1 MSSSAV
7 HAASPKGAER
17 EQAPRGEKRPPG
29 KEPAVRPLLQRRCA
43 CGSGAGAG
51 GECESCAAK
60 ALLQRY
66 SSGGGSGSPASSQN
80 EAAWPGSVSDTLSRA
95 GRPLDADTRS
105 FMESRFGPGSD
116 FSAVRVHD
124 DSAAAA
130 SARDVDAQA
139 YTVGQHI
146 VFGDGAYQPHSEPG
160 RHLLAHELAHTVQ
173 QQGLQRSGI
182 SNLADH
188 GPDYRRLEM
197 EADQTADRVMRGGL
211 TEGLNLGQGLSRS
224 GPRLSRKADPAA
236 AAKPAEA
243 KDEDTGKAKPPSFEA
258 NYETTTYNRKFS
270 LTGTAVPEQ
279 ATGTVDKTE
288 AAYKVDTLVL
298 PPQKG
303 QKALDYCKKN
313 TSALHAVFDWSGAP
327 VPTQNKA
334 GKNEA
339 RDPTEKL
346 QRSWLETVGYKLDKK
361 AHARWAEVGGEKQ
374 FPKPPIG
381 PSCELDHMQELQVG
395 GTNAGSNL
403 QVIDKVDNASSG
415 GLIQQQ
421 LRQLAEQAFADAKD
435 ALGGKRPKRVSLTFG
450 GVLMQGS
457 PTCGI
462 CCQLSQRFVDPAVTA
477 ATDKPS
483 VDVELSVLGKA
494 FTLKLPADKSK
505 SIPLTGVNAAIA
517 SSVKG
522 LTIISY
528 ERDPKGKGH
537 DKLKATLDD
546 AAIGAKAGT
555 KSTVVTLA
563 IGPDGVVKPL
573 SGKLPAP
580 IKAEFAKLSPITFTT
595 LSMDAS
601 GVTAAGTIKPSL
613 PLLPTL
619 DVVLDP
625 QGFRMGKALDPKK
638 IKPPFPGMKVTE
650 ASVMMELAPAFKPVG
665 TLAFE
670 IGGAK
675 KVADVKLTA
684 SADDQGLVLKG
695 DLFVYIPG
703 VDEAKG
709 TVLYQAGQWSG
720 GAKVEASKLKLPFVT
735 GGAVDVSLKNGK
747 LDANGRVDLELP
759 GKNPASLEVKY
770 ANNRFSY
777 SGRGRIETKSKYLKP
792 IDAKLSV
799 DGDLFR
805 ATGSTGIAF
814 SGLDGTVS
822 ATYENQGGKEK
833 VYGDGN
839 IKIDKGRA
847 KGSID
852 VKLHPNQTLTG
863 SGKLSYEIKKDMV
876 ASAAITIDEKQKIT
890 FDGELSFPDITLF
903 PRFPKDE
910 TPKSLFSASGSI
922 PIPGASIGPI
932 GLKVELYGGLGYY
945 YYVGPGVLTG
955 IKATV
960 KFSPFE
966 PDPDFAFSMKAKASI
981 PAGGG
986 ITGTVG
992 ANVVLDAFIGKV
1004 GGGLSVEARAGLKGK
1019 AELGGEIAYAKD
1031 RFSVDASA
1039 YIGGSIEL
1047 GAALK
1052 AKVFAE
1058 AGVSVFKVSTEK
1070 VWTLKEAKFDTGLS
1084 LGVRMPL
1091 HYDSV
1096 EGFRMPK
1103 LSDIQPE
1110 PAEFKLD
1117 TQKMLGN
1124 LFGAASSEEKEK

>member
-7 HAASPKGAER
+7 HATSPKGAER

-66 SSGGGSGSPASSQN
+66 SSGGGSGSRASSQN
-80 EAAWPGSVSDTLSRA
+80 EATWPGSVSDTLSRA

-130 SARDVDAQA
+130 STRDVDAQA

-224 GPRLSRKADPAA
+224 GPRLSRKP
-236 AAKPAEA
+236 
-243 KDEDTGKAKPPSFEA
+243 
-258 NYETTTYNRKFS
+258 
-270 LTGTAVPEQ
+270 TAVPTSTETKTFRKSNPSKAVTLNIENASNIMSFVSEQ
-279 ATGTVDKTE
+279 SGVCLYEFDVLRVPPEKGPLAKPVYANVAKLKAKFSGTASQPIPE
-288 AAYKVDTLVL
+288 
-298 PPQKG
+298 G
-303 QKALDYCKKN
+303 N
-313 TSALHAVFDWSGAP
+313 I
-327 VPTQNKA
+327 
-334 GKNEA
+334 A
-339 RDPTEKL
+339 RDETDKL
-346 QRSWLETVGYKLDKK
+346 RRSWLAVRQRELATADAQWK
-361 AHARWAEVGGEKQ
+361 AAGGADTFPQVKTEPSVCEV
-374 FPKPPIG
+374 
-381 PSCELDHMQELQVG
+381 DHIQELQVG
-395 GTNAGSNL
+395 GTNDGSNL
-403 QVIDKVDNASSG
+403 QLLTKANNGASG
-415 GLIQQQ
+415 NLLAQQ
-421 LRQLAEQAFADAKD
+421 LRSMASAAINDANTVQGVSKPTVELKFKRTELAGPPKQDACLAVGDAFDKNTPAAKTAVATTD
-435 ALGGKRPKRVSLTFG
+435 FVLTLGSLT
-450 GVLMQGS
+450 S
-457 PTCGI
+457 
-462 CCQLSQRFVDPAVTA
+462 
-477 ATDKPS
+477 
-483 VDVELSVLGKA
+483 
-494 FTLKLPADKSK
+494 TLKLPNDKSK
-505 SIPLTGVNAAIA
+505 EVDLESSGVVENSQFAW
-517 SSVKG
+517 SVKG
-522 LTIISY
+522 VVF
-528 ERDPKGKGH
+528 ERLIRGGKALAPE
-537 DKLKATLDD
+537 KLIFRLDTVALNLSSKAHG
-546 AAIGAKAGT
+546 GAKAGQSIPIQGG
-555 KSTVVTLA
+555 KANLA
-563 IGPDGVVKPL
+563 AAAKLGVPFDF
-573 SGKLPAP
+573 S
-580 IKAEFAKLSPITFTT
+580 KLSPGT
-595 LSMDAS
+595 LKSLDISPQGLSA
-601 GVTAAGTIKPSL
+601 TGTLKPSL
-613 PLLPTL
+613 PLLPTF
-619 DVVLDP
+619 DVVIDP

-814 SGLDGTVS
+814 SGLDGTIT

>member
-1 MSSSAV
+1 MPTR
-7 HAASPKGAER
+7 AASWNR
-17 EQAPRGEKRPPG
+17 
-29 KEPAVRPLLQRRCA
+29 
-43 CGSGAGAG
+43 
-51 GECESCAAK
+51 
-60 ALLQRY
+60 
-66 SSGGGSGSPASSQN
+66 
-80 EAAWPGSVSDTLSRA
+80 
-95 GRPLDADTRS
+95 
-105 FMESRFGPGSD
+105 RFGPGSD

-130 SARDVDAQA
+130 SAREVDAQA

-188 GPDYRRLEM
+188 GPDYRRLEL
-197 EADQTADRVMRGGL
+197 EADQTADRVIRGGPV
-211 TEGLNLGQGLSRS
+211 EGASLSQNLSRT
-224 GPRLSRKADPAA
+224 GPRLSRKGNGTPS
-236 AAKPAEA
+236 AKPEDG
-243 KDEDTGKAKPPSFEA
+243 KDEDAGKAKPPSFQA
-258 NYETTTYNRKFS
+258 GYETTTYNRKFT

-288 AAYKVDTLVL
+288 ATYKVDTLVL

-313 TSALHAVFDWSGAP
+313 SSALHAAFDWSGAP

-346 QRSWLETVGYKLDKK
+346 QRSWLETVGHKLDKK

-381 PSCELDHMQELQVG
+381 PTCELDHMQELQVG

-421 LRQLAEQAFADAKD
+421 LRQLAEQAFSDAKD

-483 VDVELSVLGKA
+483 VDVEVSVLGKP

-522 LTIISY
+522 MTLISY

-563 IGPDGVVKPL
+563 IGPDGVVKPH

-625 QGFRMGKALDPKK
+625 QGFRMGKALDPKT

-665 TLAFE
+665 TLGFE
-670 IGGAK
+670 FGGAK

-684 SADDQGLVLKG
+684 SANEQGLVLKG
-695 DLFVYIPG
+695 RSLRLHPWRRRGQGRVALPSRAVEQAAPRSRPASSSCLCHRRCGRCQPEKRQARCQRPG
-703 VDEAKG
+703 RSGA
-709 TVLYQAGQWSG
+709 AGQ
-720 GAKVEASKLKLPFVT
+720 E
-735 GGAVDVSLKNGK
+735 
-747 LDANGRVDLELP
+747 
-759 GKNPASLEVKY
+759 PAALEVKY

-805 ATGSTGIAF
+805 APAAPGSPSPAWTGN
-814 SGLDGTVS
+814 VN

-852 VKLHPNQTLTG
+852 VKPPPQPDPHRQRQAQLRNQEG
-863 SGKLSYEIKKDMV
+863 H
-876 ASAAITIDEKQKIT
+876 
-890 FDGELSFPDITLF
+890 
-903 PRFPKDE
+903 
-910 TPKSLFSASGSI
+910 
-922 PIPGASIGPI
+922 
-932 GLKVELYGGLGYY
+932 GGLGRHHHRR
-945 YYVGPGVLTG
+945 
-955 IKATV
+955 
-960 KFSPFE
+960 
-966 PDPDFAFSMKAKASI
+966 
-981 PAGGG
+981 
-986 ITGTVG
+986 
-992 ANVVLDAFIGKV
+992 
-1004 GGGLSVEARAGLKGK
+1004 EAEDHL
-1019 AELGGEIAYAKD
+1019 
-1031 RFSVDASA
+1031 
-1039 YIGGSIEL
+1039 
-1047 GAALK
+1047 
-1052 AKVFAE
+1052 
-1058 AGVSVFKVSTEK
+1058 
-1070 VWTLKEAKFDTGLS
+1070 
-1084 LGVRMPL
+1084 
-1091 HYDSV
+1091 
-1096 EGFRMPK
+1096 
-1103 LSDIQPE
+1103 
-1110 PAEFKLD
+1110 
-1117 TQKMLGN
+1117 
-1124 LFGAASSEEKEK
+1124 